1 MAFIAASVNEP
12 ALDST
17 GHLKDASEMDFY
29 NSKSDDVPLPC
40 KSPGVLQSDIFNHI

>member
-1 MAFIAASVNEP
+1 MASIAACVDEP

-29 NSKSDDVPLPC
+29 NSESDDVPLPH
-40 KSPGVLQSDIFNHI
+40 KNPSMSQM